1 MLIHSSRIGAKSL
14 AILTCAA
21 LGLVCLSTARAQ
33 VAVDLSELIKEV
45 KPSVALIET
54 FDKGKKMGSG
64 SGFVVSEDGMIA
76 TNYHV
81 IEGAKE
87 IKVSFPAL
95 KDNKFYKS
103 TGFVGF
109 VKTKD
114 LALIMIDLKGEKLKP
129 LPMAKEPPSQAETVV
144 AIGAPLGLSDTVTS
158 GIVSAVRTGKELR
171 KMLMR
176 GKQDGYGEGLGY
188 DEEATWI
195 QTSAP
200 ISPGN
205 SGGPLINTRG
215 EVVGINTFVS
225 DLGQNLNFSIC
236 IQHMK
241 KFIDGAG
248 KNVQS
253 FANLPP
259 PREKRSQGA
268 LGDAK
273 KTLELWKNIS
283 RAMNELDEDIEACEK
298 QFQKLPPVDPRNP
311 MKGQNIRNR
320 IISRHFKRM
329 GEAYSDYANKISGF
343 ENKETDPGL
352 ISLVVTDTVVAKKM
366 SESCKEVSNSTSSR
380 LGGLDWE
387 LALNGLKRLSSNIDT
402 QRELLRVNL
411 GLKYDES
418 FPTQAE
424 TAEEDEKLA
433 KEKKNSTSTSEKK
446 ERSEMRVWTDST
458 GKFRIKAKC
467 IGVEDGKVKLEKS
480 DGSVLRVPLEKLSEA
495 DKRFLASTE

>member
-1 MLIHSSRIGAKSL
+1 MLIHSSRIGTKSL

-21 LGLVCLSTARAQ
+21 LGLVCSSTARAQ
-33 VAVDLSELIKEV
+33 MVVDLSKVVKEV
-45 KPSVALIET
+45 QPSVALIET
-54 FDKGKKMGSG
+54 FDDKGKKMGSG

-95 KDNKFYKS
+95 KDGKFYKS

-114 LALIMIDLKGEKLKP
+114 LALIMIDTKGKKLKP
-129 LPMAKEPPSQAETVV
+129 LPMAKELPSQAETVV
-144 AIGAPLGLSDTVTS
+144 AIGAPLGFSDTVTS

-176 GKQDGYGEGLGY
+176 GKRDGYGKGLGY
-188 DEEATWI
+188 DMEATWI

-200 ISPGN
+200 ISRGN

-225 DLGQNLNFSIC
+225 NLGQNLNFSIC

-241 KFIDGAG
+241 KFIDKAG
-248 KNVQS
+248 KDVQS

-259 PREKRSQGA
+259 PRKKRSQG
-268 LGDAK
+268 DAQ
-273 KTLELWKNIS
+273 KTLELWKNLNQ
-283 RAMNELDEDIEACEK
+283 AMNELDEDIESCEK
-298 QFQKLPPVDPRNP
+298 QFHKLPPVDPRNP

-320 IISRHFKRM
+320 TISRHFRRM
-329 GEAYSDYANKISGF
+329 GEAYSDYASKISGF
-343 ENKETDPGL
+343 EHKEADPGL
-352 ISLVVTDTVVAKKM
+352 IELVVLDTVIAKKT
-366 SESCKEVSNSTSSR
+366 SKSCKEVSNSTSSR

-387 LALNGLKRLSSNIDT
+387 RAFNGIKRLSSNIDT
-402 QRELLRVNL
+402 KRELLRVNL
-411 GLKYDES
+411 GLKYNES

-446 ERSEMRVWTDST
+446 DRSKMRVWTDST

-467 IGVEDGKVKLEKS
+467 IGVEGGKVKLEKP
-480 DGSVLRVPLEKLSEA
+480 DGSILRVPTKKLSEA